1 MEDNSSTL
9 SDLGAYCTLRSEG
22 RKKKHQV
29 HYRSLRVHRKADH
42 NDPTQ
47 QNDRVKVPYNQLEE
61 SISSENCSQIFVP
74 DQNEPGTSNNCDL
87 INLNDSIRCLES
99 MVPVDEHKP
108 SRKQLSNTLGKSSY
122 LIDGDRHQSL
132 SEFKRLSSYC
142 TLRPDQKRKYLLR
155 KLSLLRKPKS
165 VAAADEANRALRAL
179 QRLDAGGDENAIGSF
194 SDPEMVEDCLLEL
207 DAYLDEID
215 RNYMCQN
222 NSNDALHAREAGTME
237 CMISSKDACG
247 NSEQISPISGENIEI
262 GYSDFLRRF
271 SDCDSDCAGG
281 AAMMMANEGDA
292 SSVGTQSDDIT
303 CTTEMVISNVMGR
316 RHPFRN
322 TISASSEST
331 TFPRTQNGKLKF
343 FYSFVFLFLVIFA
356 LFWGQFVSVGNASF
370 LLVGPRTWRF
380 SLRFL

>member
-1 MEDNSSTL
+1 MEDNSS

-29 HYRSLRVHRKADH
+29 HYRSLRVPRKADH
-42 NDPTQ
+42 NEPPQ
-47 QNDRVKVPYNQLEE
+47 QSDRVKVPYNQLEE
-61 SISSENCSQIFVP
+61 SISSENCSQIFVT
-74 DQNEPGTSNNCDL
+74 DHDEPGPSSSCDL
-87 INLNDSIRCLES
+87 INLNDSIGCVTS
-99 MVPVDEHKP
+99 MVPTDELNL
-108 SRKQLSNTLGKSSY
+108 SRKKLSNTLGKSSY

-132 SEFKRLSSYC
+132 SEFKRLGSYC

-165 VAAADEANRALRAL
+165 VAAADEANRALKAL
-179 QRLDAGGDENAIGSF
+179 QRLDDGANDNATNSF

-207 DAYLDEID
+207 DAYLEEID

-222 NSNDALHAREAGTME
+222 NSNDALHAREAGAMQ
-237 CMISSKDACG
+237 CMVSSKDISG
-247 NSEQISPISGENIEI
+247 NCEPRQVSPISRENDEI

-281 AAMMMANEGDA
+281 ASMVVNEEVT
-292 SSVGTQSDDIT
+292 SSADTQSDNDIA
-303 CTTEMVISNVMGR
+303 CSTEKVKSNIMGR

-331 TFPRTQNGKLKF
+331 TFPRTQNGEINNNIF
-343 FYSFVFLFLVIFA
+343 ICLVIIGGF
-356 LFWGQFVSVGNASF
+356 N
-370 LLVGPRTWRF
+370 
-380 SLRFL
+380 

>member
-42 NDPTQ
+42 NDPQ

-61 SISSENCSQIFVP
+61 SISSENCSQIFAT
-74 DQNEPGTSNNCDL
+74 DHDEQGATSNSSDL
-87 INLNDSIRCLES
+87 INLNDSIRCVTLT
-99 MVPVDEHKP
+99 VPPTMNEP
-108 SRKQLSNTLGKSSY
+108 NLSRKNLSNTLGKSSY

-165 VAAADEANRALRAL
+165 VAAADEANRALKAL
-179 QRLDAGGDENAIGSF
+179 QRLDAGADDNATGSF

-207 DAYLDEID
+207 DAYLEEID
-215 RNYMCQN
+215 RNYMCHN
-222 NSNDALHAREAGTME
+222 NSNDTLHARESDAMQ
-237 CMISSKDACG
+237 CMIASKDV
-247 NSEQISPISGENIEI
+247 SENCEPRQISPISRENDEIE
-262 GYSDFLRRF
+262 YSDFLRRF
-271 SDCDSDCAGG
+271 SGCDSDCAGG
-281 AAMMMANEGDA
+281 VSMVANEEDC
-292 SSVGTQSDDIT
+292 SVST
-303 CTTEMVISNVMGR
+303 VRSNVMGR

-331 TFPRTQNGKLKF
+331 TFPRTQNGEFKNLNNLVF
-343 FYSFVFLFLVIFA
+343 FGLYLCDVVVKIGLILGGNGILLIFYICIA
-356 LFWGQFVSVGNASF
+356 I
-370 LLVGPRTWRF
+370 
-380 SLRFL
+380 